1 MAMTAQHDPVTPR
14 QNQQDAPCE
23 VAVSSEVPAW
33 EDYLHARPDA
43 TIYHDPRWGR
53 IMAEVYGNRPVYLTA
68 TRGGRTV
75 GVLPL
80 VRQRSL
86 LFGSHLCS
94 VPYFDAAGILADDEA
109 ARRALAES
117 ARGLRSEHGAEWVE
131 LRQLQ
136 PVDEALPTRT
146 DKVMMHLAL
155 PDNTDELWK
164 ALRAT
169 VRNRVRKAEKAD
181 LTAADGGRELV
192 GEFYAVYSRNMR
204 DLGSP
209 PHGRRFFEAI
219 AREFEDSVRLFVV
232 RHDREALAA
241 SVTLSD
247 RHAMRMPW
255 AASDWRAR
263 DLCPNMLLYWR
274 MLAHACETQ
283 AACFDFG
290 RSTRDEGTYRFKR
303 RWGAEPVQLYWHYLL
318 PEGAEMPELRPDSRK
333 YRLMVACWRKL
344 PVWMARAIGPRIIA
358 KLS

>member
-1 MAMTAQHDPVTPR
+1 MAMTAQSGSATPMQAPR
-14 QNQQDAPCE
+14 NEPCE
-23 VAVSSEVPAW
+23 VTVSSELPAW
-33 EDYLHARPDA
+33 EDYLEGRPDA

-53 IMAEVYGNRPVYLTA
+53 VMAEVYGNRPVYLTA

-80 VRQRSL
+80 VRQKSL

-109 ARRALAES
+109 ARRALADR
-117 ARGLRSEHGAEWVE
+117 ARALRSEHGAKWVE
-131 LRQLQ
+131 LRQVE

-146 DKVMMHLAL
+146 DKVTLRLAL
-155 PDNTDELWK
+155 PDSADVLWK
-164 ALRAT
+164 ALKAK
-169 VRNRVRKAEKAD
+169 VRNQVRKAEKAD
-181 LTAADGGRELV
+181 LAAADGGPELV

-209 PHGRRFFEAI
+209 PHARHFFEAI
-219 AREFEDSVRLFVV
+219 AEEFGGSVRLFVV
-232 RHDREALAA
+232 RQEGRALAA
-241 SVTLSD
+241 SLTLAD
-247 RHAMRMPW
+247 GHGLRVPW
-255 AASDWRAR
+255 AGSDWRAR

-274 MLAHACETQ
+274 MLAHGCETR

-303 RWGAEPVQLYWHYLL
+303 QWGAEPVPLYWHYLL